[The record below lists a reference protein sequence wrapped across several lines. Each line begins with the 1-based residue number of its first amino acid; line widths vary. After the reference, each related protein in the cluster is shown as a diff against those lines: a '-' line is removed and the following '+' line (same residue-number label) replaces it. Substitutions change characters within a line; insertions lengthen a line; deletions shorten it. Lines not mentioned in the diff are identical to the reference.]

1 MKTHLVQVQ
10 ARSTS
15 QVSAIGGDPA
25 FTPFV
30 AASPDEIR
38 YAERLR
44 ERLKERYPDR
54 PAQRVPYWS
63 VGAD

>member
-1 MKTHLVQVQ
+1 MKTGLFNSNNRVGAH
-10 ARSTS
+10 RSA
-15 QVSAIGGDPA
+15 SAADPA

-30 AASPDEIR
+30 TASMDEIR

-44 ERLKERYPDR
+44 HRLKERYPHR
-54 PAQRVPYWS
+54 PATPVSYWS